1 MIEKEYF
8 KWLMS
13 LIDRNIY
20 YDQLNIEHA
29 LYDRPFHYS
38 IDMDSNR
45 GAAGMNLRREFFDD
59 VYEGS
64 EDGWDF
70 LNVTC
75 STLEVLI
82 SLAINADTDIIGGEK
97 TPGEWFDEFI
107 ENLGLR
113 NNMSKRAMTAIIERW
128 LDREF
133 NYDGDGSPFPLN
145 NPDKDQ
151 REVEIWGQMLTYL
164 NENYI

>member
-1 MIEKEYF
+1 MLKDYYF
-8 KWLMS
+8 NWLMG
-13 LIDRNIY
+13 LIDH
-20 YDQLNIEHA
+20 DKLEDLTIEHV

-45 GAAGMNLRREFFDD
+45 GAAGLGLRRDFIED
-59 VYEGS
+59 VYDGD
-64 EDGWDF
+64 EDPSDF
-70 LNVTC
+70 LDVTC

-107 ENLGLR
+107 SNLGLGDG
-113 NNMSKRAMTAIIERW
+113 MSRRAITAIIERW

-133 NYDGDGSPFPLN
+133 KYDGYGSPFPLN
-145 NPDKDQ
+145 NPDEDQ
-151 REVEIWGQMLTYL
+151 REVEIWGQMLAYL